1 MDVYPVN
8 IMNVYPVD
16 ITNVY
21 PVDIMNVYPVET
33 NPINVNEVVN
43 DLQNMEDVEYISAD
57 KENNN
62 EELISTYTC
71 LLLYIQFTYKL
82 TASIFTAVAS
92 EDVPEDI
99 KFDMWE
105 EVDSYFDEYGVR
117 NGFAIIKYRMERN
130 SKGQVHKRTL
140 ICEFGG
146 KYKSKKKDEAKLK
159 GTQRNTK
166 TKKLGCPWHI
176 NLTFPENATQISV
189 TTFINQHN
197 HSLIPKTQ
205 EFATKYR
212 SFSEEVINE
221 ISLMTKHGNLTL
233 TAQRNLLKARFPDIH
248 FQDQDLANVIQKY
261 KNMDKINNDASALL
275 TMLMQ
280 KKAED
285 LRWVVDF
292 ELDNDNRLTRLLWMS
307 PDQVELW
314 LNLCEPLFKQRWNRL
329 LNDYPMAKDYLLR
342 TLDQKFKS
350 WARAYLYK
358 IFTAGIES
366 TARVEGYN
374 WIIKQQLKAKSTLCE
389 LADRIDSRL
398 KEEERWNQF
407 HEYKQSTTTN
417 TTSTSGNTIKTEI
430 SQCLFVNAIMI
441 EPNNEELSCEQE
453 NPDKASDGFIEDQH
467 DARFI
472 TLQTMI
478 EEVGQERVLEIWKV
492 VDIRSEKRQYIHFV
506 IIVNTDIYQSGL
518 DLQEKI
524 IGVYNNE
531 FTDEGILPA
540 QKPIT
545 IPTTIPILRKA
556 VYKRNL
562 YGHVWGLARTATLLA
577 VEQEDDEITTL
588 LQDYIR
594 RKSNQEVDESSTAS
608 TIAAITESSSP
619 SISTIDERSAINER
633 SIIDNIAS
641 ITKIS
646 NTSHENQI
654 NEGDTDAGLNFQN
667 VKNPNKVINK
677 GRPPKRR
684 YMSSVEKSREIPKT
698 RGSYKC
704 RVCNGIGHNA
714 AFHKNTGNK

>member
-1 MDVYPVN
+1 
-8 IMNVYPVD
+8 
-16 ITNVY
+16 
-21 PVDIMNVYPVET
+21 
-33 NPINVNEVVN
+33 
-43 DLQNMEDVEYISAD
+43 
-57 KENNN
+57 
-62 EELISTYTC
+62 
-71 LLLYIQFTYKL
+71 
-82 TASIFTAVAS
+82 
-92 EDVPEDI
+92 
-99 KFDMWE
+99 
-105 EVDSYFDEYGVR
+105 
-117 NGFAIIKYRMERN
+117 
-130 SKGQVHKRTL
+130 
-140 ICEFGG
+140 
-146 KYKSKKKDEAKLK
+146 
-159 GTQRNTK
+159 
-166 TKKLGCPWHI
+166 
-176 NLTFPENATQISV
+176 
-189 TTFINQHN
+189 
-197 HSLIPKTQ
+197 
-205 EFATKYR
+205 
-212 SFSEEVINE
+212 
-221 ISLMTKHGNLTL
+221 
-233 TAQRNLLKARFPDIH
+233 
-248 FQDQDLANVIQKY
+248 
-261 KNMDKINNDASALL
+261 
-275 TMLMQ
+275 
-280 KKAED
+280 
-285 LRWVVDF
+285 
-292 ELDNDNRLTRLLWMS
+292 
-307 PDQVELW
+307 
-314 LNLCEPLFKQRWNRL
+314 
-329 LNDYPMAKDYLLR
+329 MAKDYLLP
-342 TLDQKFKS
+342 
-350 WARAYLYK
+350 
-358 IFTAGIES
+358 GIES

-389 LADRIDSRL
+389 LADQIDSRL
-398 KEEERWNQF
+398 KEEER
-407 HEYKQSTTTN
+407 
-417 TTSTSGNTIKTEI
+417 NTIKTEI

-441 EPNNEELSCEQE
+441 ELNNEELSCEQE

-478 EEVGQERVLEIWKV
+478 KEVGQERVLEIWKV

-540 QKPIT
+540 KKPIT

-594 RKSNQEVDESSTAS
+594 RKSNREVDESSTAS

-641 ITKIS
+641 ITEIS

-667 VKNPNKVINK
+667 VKNLNKVINK

-684 YMSSVEKSREIPKT
+684 YMSNVEKSRGIPKT

-704 RVCNGIGHNA
+704 HVCNGIGHNA

>member
-292 ELDNDNRLTRLLWMS
+292 ELDNDNRLTHLLWMS
-307 PDQVELW
+307 PDQ
-314 LNLCEPLFKQRWNRL
+314 
-329 LNDYPMAKDYLLR
+329 
-342 TLDQKFKS
+342 FKS

-417 TTSTSGNTIKTEI
+417 TTSTSGQDLFPIVTKTLNKYLTDPISNTIKTEI

-478 EEVGQERVLEIWKV
+478 EEVGQERVMIPQRWYK
-492 VDIRSEKRQYIHFV
+492 
-506 IIVNTDIYQSGL
+506 DIYQSGL

-594 RKSNQEVDESSTAS
+594 RKSNREVDESSTAS
-608 TIAAITESSSP
+608 TIAITESSSP

-641 ITKIS
+641 ITEIS

-684 YMSSVEKSREIPKT
+684 YMSSVEKSQGIPKT

>member
-8 IMNVYPVD
+8 IINVYPVD

-71 LLLYIQFTYKL
+71 LLLYIQFIYKL

-130 SKGQVHKRTL
+130 N
-140 ICEFGG
+140 
-146 KYKSKKKDEAKLK
+146 EAKLK

-197 HSLIPKTQ
+197 HSLILKTQ

-314 LNLCEPLFKQRWNRL
+314 LNLCEPLFKQRWNKL
-329 LNDYPMAKDYLLR
+329 LNDYPMVKDYLLR

-350 WARAYLYK
+350 WAQAYLYK

-417 TTSTSGNTIKTEI
+417 TTSTSGQDLFPIVTKTLNKYLTDPISNTIKTEI

-441 EPNNEELSCEQE
+441 EPNNEELSCKQE

-467 DARFI
+467 DACFI

-478 EEVGQERVLEIWKV
+478 EEVGQERVMIPQRWYK
-492 VDIRSEKRQYIHFV
+492 
-506 IIVNTDIYQSGL
+506 DIYQSGL

-562 YGHVWGLARTATLLA
+562 YGHVWGLAQTATLLA
-577 VEQEDDEITTL
+577 VKQEDDEITTL

-594 RKSNQEVDESSTAS
+594 RKSNREVDKSSTAS

-641 ITKIS
+641 ITEIS
-646 NTSHENQI
+646 NTSYENQI

-677 GRPPKRR
+677 GRPSKRR
-684 YMSSVEKSREIPKT
+684 YMSSVEKSRGIPKT

-704 RVCNGIGHNA
+704 RVCNGIRHNA

>member
-159 GTQRNTK
+159 GTQQNTK
-166 TKKLGCPWHI
+166 TKKL
-176 NLTFPENATQISV
+176 
-189 TTFINQHN
+189 
-197 HSLIPKTQ
+197 
-205 EFATKYR
+205 
-212 SFSEEVINE
+212 
-221 ISLMTKHGNLTL
+221 
-233 TAQRNLLKARFPDIH
+233 
-248 FQDQDLANVIQKY
+248 
-261 KNMDKINNDASALL
+261 
-275 TMLMQ
+275 
-280 KKAED
+280 
-285 LRWVVDF
+285 
-292 ELDNDNRLTRLLWMS
+292 
-307 PDQVELW
+307 
-314 LNLCEPLFKQRWNRL
+314 
-329 LNDYPMAKDYLLR
+329 
-342 TLDQKFKS
+342 
-350 WARAYLYK
+350 
-358 IFTAGIES
+358 
-366 TARVEGYN
+366 
-374 WIIKQQLKAKSTLCE
+374 AKSTLCK

-417 TTSTSGNTIKTEI
+417 TTSTSGQDLFPIVTKTLNKYLTDPISNTIKTEI

-478 EEVGQERVLEIWKV
+478 EEVGQERVMIPQRWYK
-492 VDIRSEKRQYIHFV
+492 
-506 IIVNTDIYQSGL
+506 DIYQSGL

-577 VEQEDDEITTL
+577 VEQEDDEIATL

-594 RKSNQEVDESSTAS
+594 RKSNREVDESSTAS

-641 ITKIS
+641 ITEIS

-714 AFHKNTGNK
+714 AFHKNTDGWTSSNNISFLSITAHLVTNEWKLKSFLLDFIKFDSPHSGDNIKEVFLKSLRSYNIESKILSVTMDNASNNVTFLQAVENKLSKNFIDFDSPVKSLC

>member
-1 MDVYPVN
+1 
-8 IMNVYPVD
+8 
-16 ITNVY
+16 
-21 PVDIMNVYPVET
+21 
-33 NPINVNEVVN
+33 
-43 DLQNMEDVEYISAD
+43 MEDVEYISAD

-212 SFSEEVINE
+212 SFN
-221 ISLMTKHGNLTL
+221 
-233 TAQRNLLKARFPDIH
+233 
-248 FQDQDLANVIQKY
+248 
-261 KNMDKINNDASALL
+261 
-275 TMLMQ
+275 
-280 KKAED
+280 
-285 LRWVVDF
+285 
-292 ELDNDNRLTRLLWMS
+292 NDNRLTRLLWIS

-314 LNLCEPLFKQRWNRL
+314 LKYHDVVINDNTTRTNQYQLPLASDETLDTHVWILKCIRRATEQPPIVMFTDADPALDAANSNSAHSYVNHYSSK
-329 LNDYPMAKDYLLR
+329 DGTDYLMIIQW
-342 TLDQKFKS
+342 QKIISYVPWIKS
-350 WARAYLYK
+350 LNHGLGL
-358 IFTAGIES
+358 IFIKSLQPALKV

-417 TTSTSGNTIKTEI
+417 TTSTSGQDLFPIKYL
-430 SQCLFVNAIMI
+430 QCLFVNAIMI
-441 EPNNEELSCEQE
+441 EPNNEELSGEQE

-506 IIVNTDIYQSGL
+506 IIVNTVSYLCSCLKSISKGIICRHYFRVMMNSKIAAFYISMIPQRWYRIYTKVIRFARKKL
-518 DLQEKI
+518 F
-524 IGVYNNE
+524 GVYNNE
-531 FTDEGILPA
+531 
-540 QKPIT
+540 
-545 IPTTIPILRKA
+545 
-556 VYKRNL
+556 
-562 YGHVWGLARTATLLA
+562 
-577 VEQEDDEITTL
+577 
-588 LQDYIR
+588 LQYEDYIR

-633 SIIDNIAS
+633 IY
-641 ITKIS
+641 
-646 NTSHENQI
+646 H
-654 NEGDTDAGLNFQN
+654 
-667 VKNPNKVINK
+667 
-677 GRPPKRR
+677 
-684 YMSSVEKSREIPKT
+684 
-698 RGSYKC
+698 
-704 RVCNGIGHNA
+704 
-714 AFHKNTGNK
+714 

>member
-1 MDVYPVN
+1 
-8 IMNVYPVD
+8 
-16 ITNVY
+16 
-21 PVDIMNVYPVET
+21 
-33 NPINVNEVVN
+33 
-43 DLQNMEDVEYISAD
+43 
-57 KENNN
+57 
-62 EELISTYTC
+62 
-71 LLLYIQFTYKL
+71 
-82 TASIFTAVAS
+82 
-92 EDVPEDI
+92 
-99 KFDMWE
+99 
-105 EVDSYFDEYGVR
+105 
-117 NGFAIIKYRMERN
+117 
-130 SKGQVHKRTL
+130 
-140 ICEFGG
+140 
-146 KYKSKKKDEAKLK
+146 
-159 GTQRNTK
+159 
-166 TKKLGCPWHI
+166 
-176 NLTFPENATQISV
+176 
-189 TTFINQHN
+189 
-197 HSLIPKTQ
+197 
-205 EFATKYR
+205 
-212 SFSEEVINE
+212 
-221 ISLMTKHGNLTL
+221 
-233 TAQRNLLKARFPDIH
+233 
-248 FQDQDLANVIQKY
+248 
-261 KNMDKINNDASALL
+261 
-275 TMLMQ
+275 
-280 KKAED
+280 
-285 LRWVVDF
+285 
-292 ELDNDNRLTRLLWMS
+292 
-307 PDQVELW
+307 
-314 LNLCEPLFKQRWNRL
+314 
-329 LNDYPMAKDYLLR
+329 MAKDYLLR

-417 TTSTSGNTIKTEI
+417 TTSTSGQDLFPIVTKTLNKYLTDPISNTIKTEI

-506 IIVNTDIYQSGL
+506 IIVNTVSYLCSCLKSISKGIICRHYFRVMMNSKIAAFHISMIPQRWYKDIYQSGL

-594 RKSNQEVDESSTAS
+594 RKSNREVDESSTAS

-641 ITKIS
+641 ITEIS

-667 VKNPNKVINK
+667 VKNPNK
-677 GRPPKRR
+677 
-684 YMSSVEKSREIPKT
+684 
-698 RGSYKC
+698 
-704 RVCNGIGHNA
+704 
-714 AFHKNTGNK
+714 